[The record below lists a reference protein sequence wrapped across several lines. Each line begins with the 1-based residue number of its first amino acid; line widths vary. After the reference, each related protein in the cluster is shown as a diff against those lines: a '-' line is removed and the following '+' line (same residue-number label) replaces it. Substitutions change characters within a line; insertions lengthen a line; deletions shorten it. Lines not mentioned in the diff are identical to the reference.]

1 MDIVRRKRLFDNHS
15 HIGPVPG
22 FAYYGLPEAVKPTTD
37 YQTAEEYI
45 KGMDKHKVDRALV
58 MSNYGFPDSAQPFEL
73 NPLVAEGAE
82 TSHDRLLGAIWVSA
96 LPRDKE
102 RTQEALKLIGEKGL
116 IALKTTC
123 LLGGTF
129 DPEQWDEESAELWNM
144 ILDAGAEHD
153 MPLHIHTSPG
163 GGSDID
169 NALALIREYGKR
181 NKIHVVH
188 MGGGVSGHIKF
199 VPRFFE
205 LIEDGY
211 QVYTDSSWAVGFG
224 STWILK
230 EIEERGIGADRFL
243 FGSDIPWS
251 DFASEYWKIEGA
263 DISEELKENIFWN
276 NAEKLY
282 SKFW

>member
-1 MDIVRRKRLFDNHS
+1 M
-15 HIGPVPG
+15 
-22 FAYYGLPEAVKPTTD
+22 
-37 YQTAEEYI
+37 EEN
-45 KGMDKHKVDRALV
+45 GVDRALV
-58 MSNYGFPDSAQPFEL
+58 MSNYGYPDSAQPFTL
-73 NPLVAEGAE
+73 NPLVGESTAR
-82 TSHDRLLGAIWVSA
+82 TDRLLGAIWVSA
-96 LPRDKE
+96 LPKDKE
-102 RTQEALKLIGEKGL
+102 RTTEALKLIGQKGL

-129 DPEQWDEESAELWNM
+129 KPEDWDEASAELWNM
-144 ILDAGAEHD
+144 ILDAGAKHD

-169 NALALIREYGKR
+169 NALALIRKYGKT

-205 LIEDGY
+205 LVEEGY

-224 STWILK
+224 STWLLK
-230 EIEERGIGADRFL
+230 EIERTGIGGDRFL

-251 DFASEYWKIEGA
+251 DFPGEYWKIEGA
-263 DISEELKENIFWN
+263 PISEELKENIFWN
-276 NAEKLY
+276 NAERLY

>member
-1 MDIVRRKRLFDNHS
+1 MEKQRKVFDNHT

-22 FAYYGLPEAVKPTTD
+22 YAYYGLPQTVKPTYD
-37 YQTAEEYI
+37 YDTTEDYL
-45 KGMDKHKVDRALV
+45 KGMDENGVDRALV
-58 MSNYGFPDSAQPFEL
+58 MSNYGYPDSAQPFTL
-73 NPLVAEGAE
+73 NPLVGESVA
-82 TSHDRLLGAIWVSA
+82 TSDRLLGAIWVSA
-96 LPRDKE
+96 LPKDKE
-102 RTQEALKLIGEKGL
+102 RTVEALKLIGQKGL

-129 DPEQWDEESAELWNM
+129 KPEDWDEPSAELWNM
-144 ILDAGAEHD
+144 ILDAAAEHD
-153 MPLHIHTSPG
+153 MPFHIHTSPG

-169 NALALIREYGKR
+169 NALAMIRKYGQR
-181 NKIHVVH
+181 VKIHVVH

-205 LIEDGY
+205 LVQEGY

-224 STWILK
+224 STWLLK
-230 EIEERGIGADRFL
+230 EIERTGIGTDRFL

-251 DFASEYWKIEGA
+251 DFAGEYWKIEGA
-263 DISEELKENIFWN
+263 PISEALKQNIFWN

>member
-37 YQTAEEYI
+37 YQTPEEYI

-96 LPRDKE
+96 LPKDKE

-169 NALALIREYGKR
+169 NALALIKEYGKR

-263 DISEELKENIFWN
+263 EISEELKENIFWN

-282 SKFW
+282 SRFW

>member
-37 YQTAEEYI
+37 YQTAKEYI

-58 MSNYGFPDSAQPFEL
+58 MANYGYPDSAQPFEL

-96 LPRDKE
+96 LPKDKE

>member
-1 MDIVRRKRLFDNHS
+1 MHIVRRKRLFDNHS

-37 YQTAEEYI
+37 YQTAKEYI

-58 MSNYGFPDSAQPFEL
+58 MSNYGYPDSAQPFEL

-96 LPRDKE
+96 LPKDKE

>member
-1 MDIVRRKRLFDNHS
+1 MEKRRRVFDNHS

-22 FAYYGLPEAVKPTTD
+22 YAYYGLPQTVKPTYD
-37 YQTAEEYI
+37 YDTTEDYL
-45 KGMDKHKVDRALV
+45 KGMEENGVDRALV
-58 MSNYGFPDSAQPFEL
+58 MSNYGYPDSAQPFTL
-73 NPLVAEGAE
+73 NPLVGESTAKN
-82 TSHDRLLGAIWVSA
+82 DRLLGAIWVSA
-96 LPRDKE
+96 LPKDKE
-102 RTQEALKLIGEKGL
+102 RTTEALKLIGQKGL

-129 DPEQWDEESAELWNM
+129 NPDQWDEPAAELWGM
-144 ILDAGAEHD
+144 ILEAAAQYD

-169 NALALIREYGKR
+169 NALALVRKYGQTT
-181 NKIHVVH
+181 KIHVVH

-199 VPRFFE
+199 VPQFFDLVKE
-205 LIEDGY
+205 GY

-224 STWILK
+224 STWLLK
-230 EIEERGIGADRFL
+230 EIERTGIGTDRFL

-251 DFASEYWKIEGA
+251 DFAGEYWKIEGA
-263 DISEELKENIFWN
+263 PISEELKQNIFWN

>member
-1 MDIVRRKRLFDNHS
+1 MNIVRRKRLFDNHS

-58 MSNYGFPDSAQPFEL
+58 MSNYGYPDSAQPFEL

-96 LPRDKE
+96 LPKDKE

-129 DPEQWDEESAELWNM
+129 DPEQWDEKSAELWNM

-169 NALALIREYGKR
+169 NALALIKEYGKR

>member
-1 MDIVRRKRLFDNHS
+1 MEKIRKRVFDNHS

-37 YQTAEEYI
+37 YDKTDDYI
-45 KGMDKHKVDRALV
+45 KGMDGNGVDRALV
-58 MSNYGFPDSAQPFEL
+58 MSNYGYPDSAKPFEL
-73 NPLVAEGAE
+73 NPLVAESAVK
-82 TSHDRLLGAIWVSA
+82 SSDRLLGAIWVSA
-96 LPRDKE
+96 LPKDKE
-102 RTQEALKLIGEKGL
+102 LTVESLKLIGEQGL

-129 DPEQWDEESAELWNM
+129 NPEEWDEESADLWNM
-144 ILDAGAEHD
+144 ILDAGAEAN

-169 NALALIREYGKR
+169 NALALIRQYGKR

-199 VPRFFE
+199 VPRFFD
-205 LIEDGY
+205 LIEEGY

-224 STWILK
+224 STWLLK
-230 EIEERGIGADRFL
+230 EIEERGVGGDRFL

-251 DFASEYWKIEGA
+251 DFTSEYWKIEGA
-263 DISEELKENIFWN
+263 PISEQLKEDIFWN

>member
-1 MDIVRRKRLFDNHS
+1 MEKRGKVFDNHT

-22 FAYYGLPEAVKPTTD
+22 YAYYGLPQTVKPTYD
-37 YQTAEEYI
+37 YNTTAEYLQ
-45 KGMDKHKVDRALV
+45 GMDEHGVDRALV
-58 MSNYGFPDSAQPFEL
+58 MSNYGYPDSAQPFTL
-73 NPLVAEGAE
+73 NPLVGESAAQ
-82 TSHDRLLGAIWVSA
+82 SDRLLGAIWVSA
-96 LPRDKE
+96 LPKDKE
-102 RTQEALKLIGEKGL
+102 RTIEALKLIGQKGL

-129 DPEQWDEESAELWNM
+129 NPEQWDEPSAELWNM
-144 ILDAGAEHD
+144 ILDAAAQHD
-153 MPLHIHTSPG
+153 MPFHIHTSPG

-169 NALALIREYGKR
+169 NALALIRQYGQR
-181 NKIHVVH
+181 VKIHVVH

-205 LIEDGY
+205 LVQEGY

-224 STWILK
+224 STWLLK
-230 EIEERGIGADRFL
+230 EIERTGIGADRFL

-251 DFASEYWKIEGA
+251 DFAGEYWKIEGA
-263 DISEELKENIFWN
+263 PISEELKQNIFWN

>member
-45 KGMDKHKVDRALV
+45 KGMDKNKVDRALV
-58 MSNYGFPDSAQPFEL
+58 MANYGYPDSAQPFEL

-96 LPRDKE
+96 LPKDRE
-102 RTQEALKLIGEKGL
+102 RTREALKLIGEKGL

-129 DPEQWDEESAELWNM
+129 DPGQWDEESAELWKM

-169 NALALIREYGKR
+169 NALALIKEYGKR

-282 SKFW
+282 SRFW

>member
-1 MDIVRRKRLFDNHS
+1 MGMNNRKKVFDNHS

-37 YQTAEEYI
+37 YDTADEYL
-45 KGMDKHKVDRALV
+45 KGMDGHGVDRALI
-58 MSNYGFPDSAQPFEL
+58 MANYGYPDSAQPFTL
-73 NPLVAEGAE
+73 NPLVGESVQS
-82 TSHDRLLGAIWVSA
+82 TDRLMGLIWVSA
-96 LPRDKE
+96 LPKDKE
-102 RTQEALKLIGEKGL
+102 RTEEALSLIGEQGL
-116 IALKTTC
+116 VGLKTTC

-129 DPEQWDEESAELWNM
+129 NPAEWDEDSKALWEM
-144 ILDAGAEHD
+144 ILGAAEEND

-169 NALALIREYGKR
+169 NALGLIKEYGKR
-181 NKIHVVH
+181 VKIHVVH

-199 VPRFFE
+199 VPRFFDLVE
-205 LIEDGY
+205 EGY
-211 QVYTDSSWAVGFG
+211 KVYTDSSWAVGFG
-224 STWILK
+224 STWLLK
-230 EIEERGIGADRFL
+230 EIEERGIGGDRFL

-263 DISEELKENIFWN
+263 DISEQLKDDIFWN

-282 SKFW
+282 GKHW

>member
-45 KGMDKHKVDRALV
+45 KGMDKNKVDRALV
-58 MSNYGFPDSAQPFEL
+58 MSNYGYPDSAQPFEL
-73 NPLVAEGAE
+73 NPLVAEGAQ

-96 LPRDKE
+96 LPKDRE
-102 RTQEALKLIGEKGL
+102 RTREALKLIGEKGL

-129 DPEQWDEESAELWNM
+129 DPEQWDEESAELWKM

-282 SKFW
+282 SRFW

>member
-1 MDIVRRKRLFDNHS
+1 MEKIRKRVFDNHS
-15 HIGPVPG
+15 HIGPVPAV
-22 FAYYGLPEAVKPTTD
+22 AYYGLPQPVKPTYD
-37 YQTAEEYI
+37 YNTTEEYLRS
-45 KGMDKHKVDRALV
+45 MDENGVDRALV
-58 MSNYGFPDSAQPFEL
+58 MSNYGAPDSGQPFTL
-73 NPLVAEGAE
+73 NPLVAES
-82 TSHDRLLGAIWVSA
+82 TVRSSDRLLGAIWVSA
-96 LPRDKE
+96 LPKDRE
-102 RTQEALKLIGEKGL
+102 RTTEALKLIGEKGL

-129 DPEQWDEESAELWNM
+129 NPEQWDEEAADLWTM
-144 ILDAGAEHD
+144 ILDAGAKHD

-169 NALALIREYGKR
+169 NALAMVRKYGKT

-205 LIEDGY
+205 LVQEGH

-224 STWILK
+224 STWLLK
-230 EIEERGIGADRFL
+230 EIERTGIGADRFL

-251 DFASEYWKIEGA
+251 DFTGEYWKIEGA
-263 DISEELKENIFWN
+263 PISEALKENIFWN
-276 NAEKLY
+276 NAERLY

>member
-1 MDIVRRKRLFDNHS
+1 MDIVRRKRIFDNHT

-22 FAYYGLPEAVKPTTD
+22 FAYYGLPQAVKPTTD
-37 YQTAEEYI
+37 YQKTEDYV
-45 KGMDKHKVDRALV
+45 KGMDKHSVDRALI
-58 MSNYGFPDSAQPFEL
+58 MSNYGYPDSAQPFTL
-73 NPLVAEGAE
+73 NPLV
-82 TSHDRLLGAIWVSA
+82 TDSVQSNDRLLGAIWVSA
-96 LPRDKE
+96 LPKDKE
-102 RTQEALKLIGEKGL
+102 RTTEALKLIGEKGL

-144 ILDAGAEHD
+144 ILDAAADND
-153 MPLHIHTSPG
+153 MPFHIHTSPG

-169 NALALIREYGKR
+169 NALALIKKYGKR
-181 NKIHVVH
+181 VKIHVVH

-205 LIEDGY
+205 LIEEGNK
-211 QVYTDSSWAVGFG
+211 VYTDSSWAVGFG

-230 EIEERGIGADRFL
+230 EIEERGIGGDRFL

-263 DISEELKENIFWN
+263 DISDQLKEDIFWN
-276 NAEKLY
+276 NAERLY

>member
-58 MSNYGFPDSAQPFEL
+58 MSNYGYPDSAQPFEL

-96 LPRDKE
+96 LPKDKE
-102 RTQEALKLIGEKGL
+102 RTQEALRLIGEKGL

-169 NALALIREYGKR
+169 NALALIKEYGKR

-211 QVYTDSSWAVGFG
+211 KVYTDSSWAVGFG

>member
-45 KGMDKHKVDRALV
+45 KGMDRNKVDRALV
-58 MSNYGFPDSAQPFEL
+58 MSNYGYPDSAQPFEL

-96 LPRDKE
+96 LPKDKE
-102 RTQEALKLIGEKGL
+102 RTREALKLIGEKGL

-129 DPEQWDEESAELWNM
+129 DPGQWDEESAELWNM

-169 NALALIREYGKR
+169 NALALIKEYGKR

-211 QVYTDSSWAVGFG
+211 QIYTDSSWAVGFG

-230 EIEERGIGADRFL
+230 EIEERGVGADRFL

-282 SKFW
+282 SRFW

>member
-1 MDIVRRKRLFDNHS
+1 M
-15 HIGPVPG
+15 
-22 FAYYGLPEAVKPTTD
+22 
-37 YQTAEEYI
+37 
-45 KGMDKHKVDRALV
+45 
-58 MSNYGFPDSAQPFEL
+58 
-73 NPLVAEGAE
+73 
-82 TSHDRLLGAIWVSA
+82 
-96 LPRDKE
+96 
-102 RTQEALKLIGEKGL
+102 

-129 DPEQWDEESAELWNM
+129 DPEQWDPESAELWNM

-169 NALALIREYGKR
+169 NALGLIREYGKR

-224 STWILK
+224 SSWILK

>member
-282 SKFW
+282 SRFW

>member
-1 MDIVRRKRLFDNHS
+1 L
-15 HIGPVPG
+15 
-22 FAYYGLPEAVKPTTD
+22 LQEL
-37 YQTAEEYI
+37 AEQ
-45 KGMDKHKVDRALV
+45 
-58 MSNYGFPDSAQPFEL
+58 AQLAQRSGNVFSVL
-73 NPLVAEGAE
+73 
-82 TSHDRLLGAIWVSA
+82 
-96 LPRDKE
+96 KE
-102 RTQEALKLIGEKGL
+102 RTTEALKLIGQKGL

-129 DPEQWDEESAELWNM
+129 KPEDWDEPAAELWNM

-169 NALALIREYGKR
+169 NALAMIRQYGKR

-205 LIEDGY
+205 LVEEGY

-224 STWILK
+224 STWLLK
-230 EIEERGIGADRFL
+230 EIERTGIGGNRFL

-251 DFASEYWKIEGA
+251 DYAGEYWKIEGA
-263 DISEELKENIFWN
+263 PISEELKENIFWN
-276 NAEKLY
+276 NAERLY

>member
-1 MDIVRRKRLFDNHS
+1 MGMNNRKKVFDNHS

-37 YQTAEEYI
+37 YDKTEDYI
-45 KGMDKHKVDRALV
+45 KGMDGHGVDRALI
-58 MSNYGFPDSAQPFEL
+58 MANYGYPDSAQPFTL
-73 NPLVAEGAE
+73 NPLVGESVQS
-82 TSHDRLLGAIWVSA
+82 TDRLMGLIWVSA
-96 LPRDKE
+96 LPKDME
-102 RTQEALKLIGEKGL
+102 RTTEALKLIGEKGL
-116 IALKTTC
+116 VGLKTTC

-129 DPEQWDEESAELWNM
+129 NPAEWDEESTPLWKM
-144 ILDAGAEHD
+144 ILDAAEEND

-169 NALALIREYGKR
+169 NALALIKEHGKR
-181 NKIHVVH
+181 VKIHVVH

-199 VPRFFE
+199 VPRFFDLVE
-205 LIEDGY
+205 EGY
-211 QVYTDSSWAVGFG
+211 KVYTDSSWAVGFG
-224 STWILK
+224 SSWLLK
-230 EIEERGIGADRFL
+230 EIEERGIGGDRFL

-263 DISEELKENIFWN
+263 DISDQLKDDIFWN

-282 SKFW
+282 GKNW

>member
-1 MDIVRRKRLFDNHS
+1 MEKKRKRVFDNHS

-37 YQTAEEYI
+37 YDTTEQYI
-45 KGMDKHKVDRALV
+45 KGMDENGVDRAMV
-58 MSNYGFPDSAQPFEL
+58 MSNYGFPDSAQPFTL
-73 NPLVAEGAE
+73 NPLVAESAE
-82 TSHDRLLGAIWVSA
+82 ADDRLLGAIWVSA
-96 LPRDKE
+96 LPKDRE
-102 RTQEALKLIGEKGL
+102 RTEESLKMIGTKGL

-129 DPEQWDEESAELWNM
+129 NPEEWDSEAAESWKM

-169 NALALIREYGKR
+169 NAMALIRKFGKT

-205 LIEDGY
+205 LVEEGY

-224 STWILK
+224 SSWLLQ
-230 EIEERGIGADRFL
+230 EIEKRGIGRDRFL

-263 DISEELKENIFWN
+263 PISDALKDDIFWN
-276 NAEKLY
+276 NGERLY

>member
-1 MDIVRRKRLFDNHS
+1 MDIVKRKRLFDNHS

-37 YQTAEEYI
+37 YQTTDEYI
-45 KGMDKHKVDRALV
+45 KGMNKHKVDRALV
-58 MSNYGFPDSAQPFEL
+58 MSNYGFPDSAQPFGL
-73 NPLVAEGAE
+73 NPLVAESAE

-96 LPRDKE
+96 LPKDKE
-102 RTQEALKLIGEKGL
+102 RTEEALKLIGEKGM

-129 DPEQWDEESAELWNM
+129 NPAEWDDESAELWKM
-144 ILDAGAEHD
+144 ILDAGAKHD

-169 NALALIREYGKR
+169 NAIALIKEYGIS

-199 VPRFFE
+199 VPQFFD
-205 LIEDGY
+205 LIEEGF

-224 STWILK
+224 SSWILK

-263 DISEELKENIFWN
+263 EVSEELKENIFWN